1 MHVLTPAVK
10 ETNWVQEQ
18 RIVEVIKKDLPRKW
32 RFGLFVKEPR
42 GPGWPSGKS
51 EGGGHGPNS

>member
-1 MHVLTPAVK
+1 MK

-32 RFGLFVKEPR
+32 RFSLFVKEPR

-51 EGGGHGPNS
+51 EGGGHVPNS